1 MLIDG
6 TVRMYTVCECVH
18 MCVLHTHA
26 LGWVCVCV
34 LLPGCTFC
42 GVGSI
47 DSNSGLF
54 DCFYGIL
61 LCCQPQQTDLCTY
74 TCVCVCVCVCMCVYA
89 CVYVCVCVYMRGL
102 DYQDMSN

>member
-1 MLIDG
+1 M
-6 TVRMYTVCECVH
+6 RVCAHVCVTYS
-18 MCVLHTHA
+18 CPGV
-26 LGWVCVCV
+26 GVCVCV

-74 TCVCVCVCVCMCVYA
+74 TCVCVCVCVCMCVYV
-89 CVYVCVCVYMRGL
+89 CVYVCVCVCVHARVGL
-102 DYQDMSN
+102 PGYVKLITSK